1 MQDCFREHPDVYGSE
16 VDDDE
21 EEDHDGS
28 STDATSAPGASS
40 SSTPSSQSP
49 DVEALPSGNDE
60 AAKTTRAKAA
70 SKQVHEQHKPESETE
85 GLVPKAWHDGNTPSI
100 EGK

>member
-40 SSTPSSQSP
+40 SSTPSQSP